1 MRRAWLPRWLA
12 RRAPTFCLKDGEHER
27 ARWLVPNFRQDAL
40 RPHSLPVKRNTARG
54 AEIAQRMADA
64 RVQLGGYFLAGG
76 ANRLVFDEDA
86 TAVSP
91 LVPPDARAKLLAG
104 LVGAHLSFDHVETM
118 AVLVRAWRISRQG
131 HNLAGRRNH

>member
-12 RRAPTFCLKDGEHER
+12 RRAPTLCLNDGEHEC
-27 ARWLVPNFRQDAL
+27 ARWMDLDFRLDAL
-40 RPHSLPVKRNTARG
+40 RPHSLRVEGNIARG

-64 RVQLGGYFLAGG
+64 IVQLGGYFLAGR
-76 ANRLVFDEDA
+76 ANRLVFHEDA

-91 LVPPDARAKLLAG
+91 LVPPDARAKLLAAV
-104 LVGAHLSFDHVETM
+104 VGAHLSFDHVETM

-131 HNLAGRRNH
+131 HNL